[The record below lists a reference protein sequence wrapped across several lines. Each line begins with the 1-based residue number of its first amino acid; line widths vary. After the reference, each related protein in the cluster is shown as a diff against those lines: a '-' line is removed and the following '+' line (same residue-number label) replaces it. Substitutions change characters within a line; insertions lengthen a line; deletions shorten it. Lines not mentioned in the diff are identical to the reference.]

1 MLIIN
6 FEGRE
11 AKGLS
16 EGRFDETFAGEDG
29 FCYAIFSSFT
39 IIAVEERNEPQHEV
53 SNNLVCADQ
62 PANMH
67 SLIRAFA
74 SL

>member
-16 EGRFDETFAGEDG
+16 KGRYDETFAGEDG
-29 FCYAIFSSFT
+29 YHWLVMNAALYYRQVMKGRIMLQHDT
-39 IIAVEERNEPQHEV
+39 ISR
-53 SNNLVCADQ
+53 L
-62 PANMH
+62 
-67 SLIRAFA
+67 
-74 SL
+74 